1 MRVVVTGGASAL
13 ARDLIAA
20 VPPGTTIR
28 AVDLRFTTDP
38 PPGVEHRA
46 GDLRDSDF
54 AASVVAD
61 ADDVVHLAPLTVRFP
76 DDLETLDHAARGTYH
91 LARAAREAGVRQF
104 ILGSTLALFDA
115 CDPNWQVTERWR
127 PQPQPTPALLATFLA
142 ERSLREVA
150 RETGLVATCLR
161 LGNLAQGGAALA
173 AALTEPAQGWSV
185 RHIEDGWRPAGV
197 ARPVPTPARPIHKI
211 VIFGAGGPLA
221 AAAATELAPVY
232 HLRLTDAR
240 PIETAAAG
248 PPQSPGAPL
257 PVQPAPPHEW
267 RIVDVTDAHAVS
279 AACAGMDAIINCTVV
294 RPDPVA
300 AWRVNL
306 LGVQAVMRAAVAQG
320 IKRVVHT
327 GPFQVAQPGPAGYA
341 WDDFVAA
348 DASPRPGTHLY
359 IHTKYLGQEL
369 CRVYAEWYG
378 LEVPALLFCNFVN
391 PDQPAGR
398 SLHPLTVS
406 WRDAGVALR
415 RAVEV
420 ATLPTPME
428 VFHIGAD
435 LPHGAYPNDKAKQ
448 LLGWQPR
455 DTLAALYTRSQKE
468 EA

>member
-1 MRVVVTGGASAL
+1 MRVVVTGGASPTAHE
-13 ARDLIAA
+13 LIAA
-20 VPPGTTIR
+20 LPPGTAIR
-28 AVDLRFTTDP
+28 AVDLDFTTSP
-38 PPGVEHRA
+38 SPGVEYCA

-54 AASVVAD
+54 AATVVAD
-61 ADDVVHLAPLTVRFP
+61 TDAVVHLAPLTVQFP

-91 LARAAREAGVRQF
+91 LARAAREAGVRQLV
-104 ILGSTLALFDA
+104 LGSTLALFDA
-115 CDPNWQVTERWR
+115 CDPGWQLTERWR
-127 PQPQPTPALLATFLA
+127 PRPQPTPALLAALLA

-150 RETGLVATCLR
+150 RENGLAATCLR
-161 LGNLAQGGAALA
+161 LGDLAQGGAALA
-173 AALTEPAQGWSV
+173 AALNEPAEGWSV
-185 RHIEDGWRPAGV
+185 RHVEAGWRPAGV
-197 ARPVPTPARPIHKI
+197 ARPAPLPARSIQNV

-221 AAAATELAPVY
+221 AAAAVELAPVY
-232 HLRLTDAR
+232 RLRLTDAR
-240 PIETAAAG
+240 SIEAAAAG
-248 PPQSPGAPL
+248 SPQSVGAPL
-257 PVQPAPPHEW
+257 PIPPAPPHEW
-267 RIVDVTDAHAVS
+267 RVVDVTDAAAVE

-306 LGVQAVMRAAVAQG
+306 LGVQSVMRAAVAHG

-327 GPFQVAQPGPAGYA
+327 GPYQVAQPGPAGYA

-391 PDQPAGR
+391 PDQPASR

-406 WRDAGVALR
+406 WRDAAVALR

-455 DTLAALYTRSQKE
+455 DTLAALYTRSPKE